1 MVLHRVPA
9 VLLCD
14 GFKSQSSAFSTSI
27 GDFPVVP
34 PHAHIEAFFYQTTK
48 ATEIK
53 PDPAAPLGGA
63 GDCIQKKVPISL
75 PLGQCISN
83 HSDAASMKAVTLGL
97 LEHHLVNLGCGF
109 VVGFGFFFWPYVSV
123 SLMWGS

>member
-1 MVLHRVPA
+1 MYHSGGYCSKLVCCSKCIKLRSKSTMVLHRVPA

-75 PLGQCISN
+75 PLG
-83 HSDAASMKAVTLGL
+83 
-97 LEHHLVNLGCGF
+97 
-109 VVGFGFFFWPYVSV
+109 
-123 SLMWGS
+123 